1 LHGQQ
6 FTILYRQR
14 HHGEDWLFFQNLEKH
29 KDSIPACW
37 TSLKP
42 PNPYIA
48 ISDGRSL
55 FCPKDLLELV
65 QLIKDVKATKKR
77 SRQRKTKISL

>member
-1 LHGQQ
+1 LFGQQ
-6 FTILYRQR
+6 FTILHRQQN
-14 HHGEDWLFFQNLEKH
+14 HGEDWLFFQNLKKH
-29 KDSIPACW
+29 KDSIPVRW

-42 PNPYIA
+42 PNPYVA

-65 QLIKDVKATKKR
+65 QLAREIKSAGKQHCSKKA
-77 SRQRKTKISL
+77 KI